1 MSFALDISKL
11 VNKYNGNVDKAVRT
25 AGFELVR
32 RVVNNTP
39 VDTGRLRGNWQATI
53 DAPASGTTEIDDKA
67 GQATIQAAM
76 PAIKKMT
83 GRVFWLSNN
92 LPYARVVE
100 YGLYPP
106 GPKITSGYSTK
117 ASAGMV
123 RVSIAELQDSLTL
136 SQIPS
141 R

>member
-25 AGFELVR
+25 AGFELVS
-32 RVVNNTP
+32 RVVMNTP
-39 VDTGRLRGNWQATI
+39 VEEGTLRGNWQATV
-53 DAPASGTTEIDDKA
+53 DAPATGTLDVKDKA
-67 GQATIQAAM
+67 GNATIQTAI

-106 GPKITSGYSTK
+106 GPKVTAGYSSK

-136 SQIPS
+136 SQFKD
-141 R
+141 

>member
-1 MSFALDISKL
+1 MTFALNISKL
-11 VNKYNGNVDKAVRT
+11 VKKYNGNVDKAVRT

-32 RVVNNTP
+32 RVVNKTP

-53 DAPASGTTEIDDKA
+53 DAPAMGTIELEDKA

-76 PAIKKMT
+76 PAIKQMT

-92 LPYARVVE
+92 LPYAYRIE
-100 YGLYPP
+100 YEGHSS
-106 GPKITSGYSTK
+106 IK
-117 ASAGMV
+117 APAGMV
-123 RVSIAELQDSLTL
+123 RVSIAELQDSLAL
-136 SQIPS
+136 SQIRS

>member
-1 MSFALDISKL
+1 MTFALDISKL
-11 VNKYNGNVDKAVRT
+11 VKKYNGNVDKAVRT

-32 RVVNNTP
+32 RVVNKTP

-53 DAPASGTTEIDDKA
+53 DVPAMGTIEREDKA

-76 PAIKKMT
+76 PAIKQMT

-92 LPYARVVE
+92 LPYARRIE
-100 YGLYPP
+100 YEGHSS
-106 GPKITSGYSTK
+106 IK
-117 ASAGMV
+117 APAGMV
-123 RVSIAELQDSLTL
+123 RVSIAELQDSLAL
-136 SQIPS
+136 SQIRS

>member
-1 MSFALDISKL
+1 MTFALDISKL
-11 VNKYNGNVDKAVRT
+11 VKKYNGNVDKAVRT
-25 AGFELVR
+25 TGFELVR

-39 VDTGRLRGNWQATI
+39 VDSGLLRGNWQATV
-53 DAPASGTTEIDDKA
+53 DAPATGTIEREDKA

-76 PAIKKMT
+76 PAIKQMT

-92 LPYARVVE
+92 LPYARRIE
-100 YGLYPP
+100 YEGHSS
-106 GPKITSGYSTK
+106 IK
-117 ASAGMV
+117 APAGMV

-136 SQIPS
+136 SQIKG

>member
-1 MSFALDISKL
+1 MTFALDISKL
-11 VNKYNGNVDKAVRT
+11 VKKYSGNVDKAVRT

-53 DAPASGTTEIDDKA
+53 DVPATGTLERDDKA

-76 PAIKKMT
+76 PAIAQMP

-92 LPYARVVE
+92 LPYARRIE
-100 YGLYPP
+100 YEGHSS
-106 GPKITSGYSTK
+106 IK
-117 ASAGMV
+117 APAGMV
-123 RVSIAELQDSLTL
+123 RVSIAELRDSLTL
-136 SQIPS
+136 SQLKG